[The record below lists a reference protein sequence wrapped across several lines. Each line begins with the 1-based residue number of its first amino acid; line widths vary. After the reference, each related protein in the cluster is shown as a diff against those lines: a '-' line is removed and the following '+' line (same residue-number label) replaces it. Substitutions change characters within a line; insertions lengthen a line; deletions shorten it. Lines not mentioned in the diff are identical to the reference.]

1 MVFFRKEE
9 GREEMRSKYEATVY
23 ITGEI
28 KKTYYFD
35 IMETLPNGTVVL
47 KVNRD
52 ICKTAEVARWNM
64 ANIKG
69 FECYPEYSED
79 GGTGW
84 RYFDKGEMPNVAGP
98 IYLSLA
104 RKEAVKKWGYKGGD
118 YGVAYCTNSGKLI
131 DLMTMYDSEEW
142 GRKNYSVDDL
152 HLYAWMP
159 LPQPVWECSE

>member
-1 MVFFRKEE
+1 
-9 GREEMRSKYEATVY
+9 MRSKYEATVY

-84 RYFDKGEMPNVAGP
+84 MRFSEEERPSESGWIYLTMVNNIDTERQIIEKRYVKVAYYHEVLGAYTLGKAIDDTPNVLWWDLDMGT
-98 IYLSLA
+98 LSQYW
-104 RKEAVKKWGYKGGD
+104 VWY
-118 YGVAYCTNSGKLI
+118 
-131 DLMTMYDSEEW
+131 
-142 GRKNYSVDDL
+142 
-152 HLYAWMP
+152 
-159 LPQPVWECSE
+159 PVPSPVGSIVI